1 MATRAMRTLRLRAAT
16 SLATDSHS
24 GRRLS
29 AGRFVK
35 GGRLTPWG
43 AAASAQPG
51 NLADAT
57 GPIVPLISSSTPGPL
72 GLSHVPRMW
81 LQSLLTATLR
91 LDATAVQSCDVFD
104 DVVTAAVGI
113 EISELRA
120 FLATPPLPTY
130 LEMENWIRAHAR
142 RLSPDTI
149 EQANNA
155 VRKAA
160 QDGQSLVMLS
170 DLYAWSSLHRSIVQP
185 KNSMNDPVIP
195 MISSRTCGPAGI
207 DHLPRLWVKN
217 ILKASGALPIGY
229 RAGRVRMV
237 RRGLAIT
244 PGGLDAQTYE
254 RFGVDMNES
263 VAFLDRD
270 RPDYPTFEAW
280 FVRHATRLDPATF
293 ARHNAVCN
301 DTRSAKARVEVAY
314 ARYDGPSRWDY
325 LVDDLIDW
333 QLMHDVATKAQ
344 LPPWT
349 K

>member
-1 MATRAMRTLRLRAAT
+1 MEVRNFRLRAAT
-16 SLATDSHS
+16 SSATDSHS

-29 AGRFVK
+29 AGRYVK

-43 AAASAQPG
+43 AAASAKPG
-51 NLADAT
+51 NLADT
-57 GPIVPLISSSTPGPL
+57 IGPIVPLISSSTAGPL

-81 LQSLLTATLR
+81 LQSLLAATSR
-91 LDATAVQSCDVFD
+91 LDAVASQSRDFFD
-104 DVVTAAVGI
+104 DVVTATVGI
-113 EISELRA
+113 EPAALRA
-120 FLATPPLPTY
+120 FLTTPPLPTY
-130 LEMENWIRAHAR
+130 LAMETWIRAHAR
-142 RLSPDTI
+142 RLTPDTI

-160 QDGQSLVMLS
+160 QDGKSFVILS
-170 DLYAWSSLHRSIVQP
+170 DLHAWSGLHRSIVHT
-185 KNSMNDPVIP
+185 KSAVHDPIIP

-207 DHLPRLWVKN
+207 DHLPRLWLKN

-229 RAGRVRMV
+229 RAGRMRMV
-237 RRGLAIT
+237 HRGLAIT

-254 RFGVDMNES
+254 RLGVDMDEAA
-263 VAFLDRD
+263 AFLEGD

-280 FVRHATRLDPATF
+280 FVQHATRLDPATV
-293 ARHNAVCN
+293 ARHNALCN
-301 DTRSAKARVEVAY
+301 DTRSAKARVELAY

-333 QLMHDVATKAQ
+333 QLMHDVVTKAK